1 MKIIAIEGL
10 DKAGKHTQA
19 DLLAENLTKMGYKVA
34 RYEFVDYDSVTGKL
48 IQEFLHHEQKL
59 DPFTVQLL
67 QAANKQELQPKF
79 KSMNDEY
86 DFLIL
91 DRYVQSQFVYGAY
104 FILKQA
110 RKGHISPE
118 EFSAQL
124 NILDILSRDT
134 IVKPW
139 LNLYIDVDVEHSIG
153 RKGEHGANDD
163 YERNKKLLEFTR
175 KLYTDCA
182 MSRKDTL
189 MINGMQTPDEVSQ
202 DIIDMFN
209 EVKDMDIY
217 DDMSYIDL
225 LNNSLEL
232 H

>member
-19 DLLAENLTKMGYKVA
+19 DLLAEHLTEMGYKVA

-79 KSMNDEY
+79 KSMDEEY

-110 RKGHISPE
+110 TKGHVSAQ

-139 LNLYIDVDVEHSIG
+139 LNIYIDVDVEHSIG
-153 RKGEHGANDD
+153 RKGEHGENDD
-163 YERNKKLLEFTR
+163 YERNKDLLEFTR

-182 MSRKDTL
+182 MERKDTI
-189 MINGMQTPDEVSQ
+189 MINGLQSPEDVSD
-202 DIIDMFN
+202 DIIEMFE
-209 EVKDMDIY
+209 EVQDMDITE
-217 DDMSYIDL
+217 DMSYIDL
-225 LNNSLEL
+225 LNHSMAE
-232 H
+232 